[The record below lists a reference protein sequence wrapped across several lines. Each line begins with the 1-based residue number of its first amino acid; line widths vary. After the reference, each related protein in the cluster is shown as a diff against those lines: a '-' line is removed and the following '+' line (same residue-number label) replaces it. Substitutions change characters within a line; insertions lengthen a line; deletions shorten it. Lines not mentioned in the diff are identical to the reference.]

1 MYNNTVKRRIVLE
14 ERLQKFL
21 ARAGIASRRAS
32 ERLILEGRV
41 KVNGRTVKE
50 LGIKIDPSKDEVWVD
65 GKVCRIKSNYVY
77 IVLNKPKGY
86 VTTVKDPFGRLTVMD
101 LLKGFKHRVYP
112 VGRLD
117 KDTEGLLILT
127 NDGEVAYRLTHPK
140 HEVDK
145 TYLAHVEGH
154 VTESELKKLN
164 KGIMLKDGMT
174 APSKSRILKFSQKG
188 TLLEIKI
195 HEGRKRQ
202 VRRMCL
208 AIGHPVVHLKRIAIG
223 KITLAGLKPGQWRF
237 MTEPEVE
244 YIKSL

>member
-1 MYNNTVKRRIVLE
+1 MYNNTIKRGIVLE

-21 ARAGIASRRAS
+21 ARAGVASRRAS
-32 ERLILEGRV
+32 EQLILEGRV
-41 KVNGRTVKE
+41 KVNGKIVKE
-50 LGIKIDPSKDEVWVD
+50 LGVKIDPSKDNVRVD
-65 GKVCRIKSNYVY
+65 GKLCRYKNNYVY
-77 IVLNKPKGY
+77 LVLNKPKGY

-101 LLKGFKHRVYP
+101 LLKGFKHRVFP

-127 NDGEVAYRLTHPK
+127 NDGEVTYRLTHPK

-145 TYLAHVEGH
+145 TYLAQVEGH
-154 VTESELKKLN
+154 VNESELKKLN
-164 KGIMLKDGMT
+164 KGVMLKDGMT
-174 APSKSRILKFSQKG
+174 SPSKSRILKFSQKG

-208 AIGHPVVHLKRIAIG
+208 AIGHPVIHLKRIAIG
-223 KITLAGLKPGQWRF
+223 KITLGGLKPGQWRF
-237 MTEPEVE
+237 MTEPEIE